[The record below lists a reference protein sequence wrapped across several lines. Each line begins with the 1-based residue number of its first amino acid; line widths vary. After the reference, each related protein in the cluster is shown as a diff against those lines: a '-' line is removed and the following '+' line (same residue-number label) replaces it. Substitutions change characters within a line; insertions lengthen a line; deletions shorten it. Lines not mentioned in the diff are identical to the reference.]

1 MDYFISRLNYL
12 GMYAFVASQIK
23 MVLGLTESV
32 LEIGMDVARRGWG
45 ARMGSTH
52 PTLEIW
58 TVHCIQVSRKLNTST
73 VREKRKYFY
82 SLLLTKN

>member
-58 TVHCIQVSRKLNTST
+58 TVCTLYTSEQK
-73 VREKRKYFY
+73 VKYFY
-82 SLLLTKN
+82 CT